1 MPGQDALGTDAGGK
15 PKPAADPEPTTRSAA
30 RTLVTRAHARMC
42 AHSPTLGGGWSTRHP
57 RVSVTRKS
65 LHVSHSDV
73 PFFSLFAARPAGQ
86 SGRSAGLS
94 VRAAAILSRAAHC
107 GGRDPNEPRLTRR
120 DIDRFDQRA
129 RSYERGQ
136 LGAWHQLVA
145 ERTALLA
152 AAAEPTA
159 RRVLDVGC
167 GTGMLT
173 RALAGRLSA
182 AELVGVDPAE
192 RMLAV
197 ARASTPDDT
206 RLRFERATAE
216 RLPFRDESFELV
228 ASAVSF
234 DHWSDQLAGL
244 VECRRVL
251 DRGGAFVVADLFAA
265 WLSPTTIRHR
275 RRARTPGRAEG
286 LLEEAGFNSIRWERI
301 FDLGPF
307 PLVQAAVAA
316 PRPNVS

>member
-1 MPGQDALGTDAGGK
+1 MPF
-15 PKPAADPEPTTRSAA
+15 SAF
-30 RTLVTRAHARMC
+30 LQH
-42 AHSPTLGGGWSTRHP
+42 
-57 RVSVTRKS
+57 
-65 LHVSHSDV
+65 
-73 PFFSLFAARPAGQ
+73 RPAGQ
-86 SGRSAGLS
+86 SGRNAGLS
-94 VRAAAILSRAAHC
+94 VRAVAILSRAVHC

-129 RSYERGQ
+129 RSYERGRR
-136 LGAWHQLVA
+136 GAWHQLVA
-145 ERTALLA
+145 DRTALLA

-182 AELVGVDPAE
+182 AELVVDPAE
-192 RMLAV
+192 RMLAA
-197 ARASTPDDT
+197 ARASTPDA
-206 RLRFERATAE
+206 RLQFERATAE
-216 RLPFRDESFELV
+216 RLPFADESFELV

-265 WLSPTTIRHR
+265 WLSPTTVGRR
-275 RRARTPGRAEG
+275 RRARTPGRAEA
-286 LLEEAGFNSIRWERI
+286 LLEEAGFNSIRWARI

-307 PLVQAAVAA
+307 PPVQAAVAA
-316 PRPNVS
+316 PTPNVS